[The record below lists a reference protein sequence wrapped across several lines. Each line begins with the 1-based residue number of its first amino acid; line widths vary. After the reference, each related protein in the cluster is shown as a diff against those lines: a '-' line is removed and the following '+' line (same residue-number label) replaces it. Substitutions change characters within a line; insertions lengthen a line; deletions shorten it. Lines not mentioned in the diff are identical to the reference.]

1 MVSSFGKYQG
11 YTDPI
16 YDGYKRTSEYL
27 TLSDGTRLA
36 YDLIIPTQKGIS
48 ADKPLPTLF
57 KYTPYG
63 RTWTIFDKSGKFLL
77 GDFVDFP
84 TQVMAR
90 IRYWIMGDKGR
101 IMDPLWRDKW
111 LDPVIKHGYIV
122 LSVDRPGTGA
132 SFSSPTPGSMET
144 AAKFIPDDLASPILL
159 MQSMWVLLETKRLDE
174 AKRIFG
180 RCRELEEGAGGAGL
194 SYLLTAMAG
203 YCQQTGQ
210 LAEAERYWLRSSEL
224 DEPMLPNALSGL
236 VKIQAV
242 RALGHVR
249 CGLEQIQKFKGNNC
263 KVTMTMLPGNHDQLL
278 ADARKEL
285 ETYRETL
292 EKMVPQSDLWRF
304 GIGK

>member
-1 MVSSFGKYQG
+1 MNDENIRRGGNPDNRVAEIAAFLELGMHQDALNETRTVLSREQLN
-11 YTDPI
+11 TDEFFEAI
-16 YDGYKRTSEYL
+16 RAILVAEGEC
-27 TLSDGTRLA
+27 
-36 YDLIIPTQKGIS
+36 
-48 ADKPLPTLF
+48 KPWENLV
-57 KYTPYG
+57 KAAYG
-63 RTWTIFDKSGKFLL
+63 RLSESDKQEARGAMLSYYTTIKD
-77 GDFVDFP
+77 
-84 TQVMAR
+84 
-90 IRYWIMGDKGR
+90 
-101 IMDPLWRDKW
+101 
-111 LDPVIKHGYIV
+111 
-122 LSVDRPGTGA
+122 
-132 SFSSPTPGSMET
+132 MET